1 MEAFPSLAMVAVEC
15 SNVVIS
21 ILFKAASLKG
31 LSYYIFTAY
40 CYVLA
45 TLVFIPLFFFRNTV
59 FPAWNFPIIS
69 LLCLHG
75 ITGFIGSIC
84 QNKGIELGSPI
95 LASAISN
102 LTPAFTFILAVSFRM
117 ERVELRRAATQA
129 KIIGT
134 ITSISGAF
142 LMIFYKGP
150 MVIPSAAWT
159 PLSSSSDVQL
169 QRPLESS
176 QSNWITGG
184 ILEAIAYLLYSYSY
198 IILAQIME
206 IYSDE
211 IAVTFFYNLSV
222 VILAIPAC
230 LIAEPQLSSWML
242 TSSTSVAAVLYTG
255 IFGFS
260 FSAVVHTWGVRL
272 KGPVYVASFAPASIV
287 IAAVMSAMFLGEA
300 IYLGSVVGS
309 VIITAGLYAVLWG
322 KEEEEKENEAE
333 AEAEAEKMRDEEY
346 CGLNRLGHL
355 CDGGVPLLQSC
366 KG

>member
-59 FPAWNFPIIS
+59 FPAWNFPLIS

-102 LTPAFTFILAVSFRM
+102 LTPAFTFILAVSFRFLIPSSLVYSIHIGEINQLVFEHCHTTRM

-142 LMIFYKGP
+142 VMIFYKGP

-198 IILAQIME
+198 IIL
-206 IYSDE
+206 
-211 IAVTFFYNLSV
+211 VTIS
-222 VILAIPAC
+222 
-230 LIAEPQLSSWML
+230 
-242 TSSTSVAAVLYTG
+242 
-255 IFGFS
+255 
-260 FSAVVHTWGVRL
+260 
-272 KGPVYVASFAPASIV
+272 
-287 IAAVMSAMFLGEA
+287 
-300 IYLGSVVGS
+300 
-309 VIITAGLYAVLWG
+309 
-322 KEEEEKENEAE
+322 
-333 AEAEAEKMRDEEY
+333 
-346 CGLNRLGHL
+346 
-355 CDGGVPLLQSC
+355 
-366 KG
+366 

>member
-45 TLVFIPLFFFRNTV
+45 TIVFIPLFFFRNTV
-59 FPAWNFPIIS
+59 FPPLNFPLVS

-75 ITGFIGSIC
+75 ITGFIESIC

-142 LMIFYKGP
+142 VMIFYKGP
-150 MVIPSAAWT
+150 MVISSS
-159 PLSSSSDVQL
+159 SSSSDVQL

-184 ILEAIAYLLYSYSY
+184 ILEALAYLLYSYSY

-211 IAVTFFYNLSV
+211 IAVTFVYNLSV

-230 LIAEPQLSSWML
+230 LIAEPQLSSWRL

-260 FSAVVHTWGVRL
+260 FSAVVHTWGIRL

-287 IAAVMSAMFLGEA
+287 IAAVMSAIFLGEA
-300 IYLGSVVGS
+300 IYLG
-309 VIITAGLYAVLWG
+309 
-322 KEEEEKENEAE
+322 
-333 AEAEAEKMRDEEY
+333 R
-346 CGLNRLGHL
+346 
-355 CDGGVPLLQSC
+355 
-366 KG
+366 

>member
-45 TLVFIPLFFFRNTV
+45 TIVFIPLFFFRNTV
-59 FPAWNFPIIS
+59 FPPLNFPLVS

-75 ITGFIGSIC
+75 ITGFIESIC

-102 LTPAFTFILAVSFRM
+102 LTPAFTFILAVSFSFLSPFFSLLVFEHWHTTRM

-142 LMIFYKGP
+142 VMIFYKGP
-150 MVIPSAAWT
+150 MVISSS
-159 PLSSSSDVQL
+159 SSSSDVQL

-184 ILEAIAYLLYSYSY
+184 ILEALAYLLYSYSY

-211 IAVTFFYNLSV
+211 IAVTFVYNLSV

-230 LIAEPQLSSWML
+230 LIAEPQLSSWRL

-260 FSAVVHTWGVRL
+260 FSAVVHTWGIRL

-287 IAAVMSAMFLGEA
+287 IAAVMSAIFLGEA
-300 IYLGSVVGS
+300 IYLGRS
-309 VIITAGLYAVLWG
+309 
-322 KEEEEKENEAE
+322 
-333 AEAEAEKMRDEEY
+333 
-346 CGLNRLGHL
+346 GHL